1 MSRYSLAAL
10 SVGGVVSVL
19 SRSPPYLIAK
29 KLLLATSK
37 LPSIA
42 SMKNIQCRRF
52 DNLSRFVLRKA
63 GLCLYTSP
71 ASNAKY
77 LILFVLSQQILLTA
91 DNSLHQKFLSVCFR
105 QNLRPARTHC
115 QFLHVLPVY
124 QCLQSALRGS
134 AHFHGFWRYSV
145 FS

>member
-1 MSRYSLAAL
+1 MITPKGGRLDGGFFQAILHRWNIRCSFFLLLFL
-10 SVGGVVSVL
+10 SVS

-124 QCLQSALRGS
+124 
-134 AHFHGFWRYSV
+134 
-145 FS
+145 